1 MRSRLP
7 RSAAARAQRGGVC
20 ACHHADRCAL
30 ADVLGKRQR
39 QEGNDASSASADLP
53 DGLRLHKLIEEVVQ
67 NGLKLIP
74 VRQATLGLRLP
85 GARRLR
91 SVWFR
96 CVCHAQVK
104 PGEGFA
110 LDAASRVA
118 QSFVADT
125 EQLINRNFSQVPT
138 SLSHPHPCQQ
148 DRRRVAFAER
158 LLGVAVVLC
167 SSEHPQRDG
176 TRSASPG
183 QLAQSVS
190 RSVSLFPRHAL
201 TDVSPVKLMLTAV
214 P

>member
-148 DRRRVAFAER
+148 DRRRLHLLSACWGSLLYCAPQNIPNATER
-158 LLGVAVVLC
+158 GLQAQVNSLNQC
-167 SSEHPQRDG
+167 
-176 TRSASPG
+176 
-183 QLAQSVS
+183 LA
-190 RSVSLFPRHAL
+190 A
-201 TDVSPVKLMLTAV
+201 
-214 P
+214 